1 MRAASPNALFFVEPD
16 VTSVVGQVTGL
27 TRRSGDGIVF
37 AGHAYPVGT
46 STGVPPAMLK
56 WANFAGAG
64 GWNVPAFIGEF
75 GKAHDDNGAE
85 YVTAEFDAIDRL
97 RMNGAQSEYSVTAP
111 IPNTRPFTL

>member
-27 TRRSGDGIVF
+27 TRPSGDGIVF

-75 GKAHDDNGAE
+75 GKAPDGNGAA
-85 YVTAEFDAIDRL
+85 YPPSAVDPAA
-97 RMNGAQSEYSVTAP
+97 
-111 IPNTRPFTL
+111 RPAR